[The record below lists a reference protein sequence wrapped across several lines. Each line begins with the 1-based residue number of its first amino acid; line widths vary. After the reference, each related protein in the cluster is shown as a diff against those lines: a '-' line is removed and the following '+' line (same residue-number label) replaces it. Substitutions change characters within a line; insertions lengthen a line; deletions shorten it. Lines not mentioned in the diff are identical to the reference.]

1 MVVTP
6 QDVSVRKDD
15 HDKTGPDKAALLQ
28 MRKVAIEPGRWHTL
42 LVEIQGPEMLARIDD
57 ETVALGSHE
66 GLDVEKTNFGLI
78 ISGASVSL
86 KDLVIWEAQSNT
98 GWTATRAKLAAANR

>member
-1 MVVTP
+1 MITP
-6 QDVSVRKDD
+6 SDLSVRKDD
-15 HDKTGPDKAALLQ
+15 HDKTGPDKAAPAGDG
-28 MRKVAIEPGRWHTL
+28 KVAIEPGCRHTL

-57 ETVALGSHE
+57 ETVALGSHD

-78 ISGASVSL
+78 IRRIRFS
-86 KDLVIWEAQSNT
+86 KDLVIWQVQPNT